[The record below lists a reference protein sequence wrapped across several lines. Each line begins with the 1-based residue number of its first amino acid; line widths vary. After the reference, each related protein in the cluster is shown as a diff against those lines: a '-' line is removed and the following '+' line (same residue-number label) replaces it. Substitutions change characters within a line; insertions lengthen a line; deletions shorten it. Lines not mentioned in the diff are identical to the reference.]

1 MPVRTLVLNSIAGNK
16 LSHPISLKQLKSMK
30 HVAVANKNSINLTPF
45 ICFAIAQAVGADVYE
60 DFFLDEKKKDHGL
73 HYRKSIF
80 GWVVTGVLSH
90 VRGYQQSS
98 SCSRTRP
105 CSLLGGREESSSDA
119 DVQWKSS
126 LCGTLQHIDL
136 FCIWRLHHCLL
147 PFKVWSTFF
156 EQFSN
161 SQAEIVRSGAETQ
174 WSRWS
179 AAAVSWIQSRN
190 VYFWEVEK
198 IPRVT
203 PMFNENR
210 HCVEHYNT
218 STYFAY
224 DGCITVCCPLKSEA
238 RSSNNF
244 LTAKQRLFA
253 LERKLNDH
261 DEVLQQYPE
270 FNQGMCTWTCTFA
283 HESLGRSSW
292 DLRNV
297 LLRTPTLCVQGYY
310 DDSASCHVWY
320 QQQVSKWLFFQRL
333 AAALTPLTRQR
344 IRHPHSLPPTPTC
357 FVGRCGKDLQVG
369 GFIRVRSWLPSN
381 SVASLRDGRDTRNA
395 YDPWDVRCCQLL
407 LPFNPITSRD
417 W

>member
-16 LSHPISLKQLKSMK
+16 LSHPISLKQLKLMK
-30 HVAVANKNSINLTPF
+30 HLAVANKNFINLTPF

-105 CSLLGGREESSSDA
+105 CSLLGGREDSSSDA

-190 VYFWEVEK
+190 VYMDMYFCTWVSWKKLLRLEE
-198 IPRVT
+198 
-203 PMFNENR
+203 
-210 HCVEHYNT
+210 CAA
-218 STYFAY
+218 TYPN
-224 DGCITVCCPLKSEA
+224 TVCSRILRRLSFVSCLIPAASLQMAILSTIGCCIDPAYK
-238 RSSNNF
+238 
-244 LTAKQRLFA
+244 TA
-253 LERKLNDH
+253 
-261 DEVLQQYPE
+261 
-270 FNQGMCTWTCTFA
+270 
-283 HESLGRSSW
+283 
-292 DLRNV
+292 
-297 LLRTPTLCVQGYY
+297 
-310 DDSASCHVWY
+310 
-320 QQQVSKWLFFQRL
+320 
-333 AAALTPLTRQR
+333 
-344 IRHPHSLPPTPTC
+344 HSLPPTPTC